1 MPKAAVQSEIP
12 ADQHDG
18 AAAQGRFMRMRVKK
32 GDFLLTGLLLISSLR
47 EKGEKEGC
55 LKFAGAYLQKI
66 SILL

>member
-18 AAAQGRFMRMRVKK
+18 AAQGRFMRMRIKK
-32 GDFLLTGLLLISSLR
+32 GDFLLRSILLTSSQR